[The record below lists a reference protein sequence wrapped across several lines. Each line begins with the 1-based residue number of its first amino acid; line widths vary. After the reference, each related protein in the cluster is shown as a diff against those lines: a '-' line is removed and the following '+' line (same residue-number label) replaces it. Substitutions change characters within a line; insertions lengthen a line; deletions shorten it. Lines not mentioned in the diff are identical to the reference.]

1 MTPFRH
7 SLIATA
13 VAVAFPLAS
22 AWAQQA
28 PDAGQTLQQQQQ
40 RPSLPPSPGTGV
52 DIQAPASPATPAGG
66 QQVTLQSVSIT
77 GNRVFTEAELQAA
90 LGTVAGQSY
99 DLAGLRGLADRISAH
114 YRAAGYPFARAFLP
128 PQPLN
133 TGTLLIEVVE
143 GRYGKVVVSGDASL
157 TPAAQDYLATLQAGQ
172 AIESAQLERATL
184 ILDDLPG
191 IKITPIIR
199 PGQELG
205 TGDLDVQVS
214 RASAISGD
222 VGADNHGNRYTGQ
235 HRLRANLQWDS
246 PFLFGDQI
254 TVRSLLS
261 EENMWLG
268 SLGYSLPV
276 GASGLRA
283 QLSYAR
289 TAYELG
295 KDFASLDA
303 SGTADVASVG
313 LTYPLLRSQRS
324 NLTVGASLQHK
335 KLHDEQGAA
344 ASDNRKLSNSLP
356 VSLQFDHRDTFGGG
370 GITYGTAVYTHGN
383 LMLDAGLKASDIA
396 SGQDTRGSFN
406 KFNLDVARVQ
416 ALPAGFSLFGRFSG
430 QWADQNLDSSE
441 SFTLGGAHGVRAFP
455 SGEGNGDTGWL
466 VQAEVRY
473 SLGDFMP
480 YVFHDNGR
488 VAINARASGIVP
500 AVSDNH
506 RSVAGGGVGLRYQR
520 DVWNADLSV
529 AWRTQGGQPTSD
541 TVDRTPRAWFTLGYA
556 FK

>member
-1 MTPFRH
+1 MTHFRP
-7 SLIATA
+7 SLIAATV
-13 VAVAFPLAS
+13 VAAFPFATL
-22 AWAQQA
+22 AQQA

-40 RPSLPPSPGTGV
+40 RPSVPPKPGASI
-52 DIQAPASPATPAGG
+52 DIQAPAPASTPAGG
-66 QQVTLQSVSIT
+66 QQVTLKSVSIS

-90 LGTVAGQSY
+90 LGPVAGQAF
-99 DLAGLRGLADRISAH
+99 DLAGLRGLTERIGAH

-128 PQPLN
+128 TQPLN
-133 TGTLLIEVVE
+133 TGELRIEVVE
-143 GRYGKVVVSGDASL
+143 GRYGKVAVSGDASL
-157 TPAAQDYLATLQAGQ
+157 APAAQGYLANLKPGE
-172 AIESAQLERATL
+172 AIESTELERATL

-191 IKITPIIR
+191 IQVAPIIR

-214 RASAISGD
+214 RARAISGD
-222 VGADNHGNRYTGQ
+222 IGVDNHGNRYTGQ
-235 HRLRANLQWDS
+235 HRLRANLQVDS
-246 PFLFGDQI
+246 PFLFGDQV
-254 TVRSLLS
+254 TVRTLLS

-276 GASGLRA
+276 GSSGLRA

-289 TAYELG
+289 TSYELG

-303 SGTADVASVG
+303 TGTADVASAG
-313 LTYPLLRSQRS
+313 LTYPLRRSQRS
-324 NLTVGASLQHK
+324 NLTVGVSLQHK

-370 GITYGTAVYTHGN
+370 GITYGTAVYTRGD
-383 LMLDAGLKASDIA
+383 LKLDAGLKASDI
-396 SGQDTRGSFN
+396 SSRQDTRGSFN
-406 KFNLDVARVQ
+406 KLNLDVARVQ
-416 ALPAGFSLFGRFSG
+416 ALPAGLSLFGRFSG

-441 SFTLGGAHGVRAFP
+441 SFSLGGSYGVRAFP
-455 SGEGNGDTGWL
+455 SGEGNGDSGWL

-473 SLGDFMP
+473 AMGDFMP

-488 VAINARASGIVP
+488 VSINARASRILP
-500 AVSDNH
+500 AVTDNH
-506 RSVAGGGVGLRYQR
+506 RSIAGGGVGLRYVR
-520 DVWNADLSV
+520 EVWNADVNVS
-529 AWRTQGGQPTSD
+529 WRTQGGKPQSD
-541 TVDRTPRAWFTLGYA
+541 TVDRNPRVWFTLSYA